1 MLLHSGVLAGTAGFG
16 PANAG
21 VKVRCLTA
29 WRRPNMEFS
38 FQNTIILYRKMCVL
52 SRAFCRKRRSS
63 LKNLFFPLTAA
74 LKPIRYTGKRYTG
87 QKKKDCTKNVQSFF
101 LNDISYIF
109 PLLHLRKT
117 PANTVR
123 NSAAAFGFANSSGVS
138 QNTRPSS
145 VSSISSP
152 ENLSAR

>member
-87 QKKKDCTKNVQSFF
+87 KRKRTAPKTCSPFF
-101 LNDISYIF
+101 LMIFRIYFLYFISEKHRQIPF
-109 PLLHLRKT
+109 EIRRQLL
-117 PANTVR
+117 
-123 NSAAAFGFANSSGVS
+123 FC
-138 QNTRPSS
+138 
-145 VSSISSP
+145 
-152 ENLSAR
+152 